1 MYTFR
6 LHFYKNAPCKLDLT
20 TIVRYF
26 VTIWDLNMLNT
37 LRTDDADL
45 RF

>member
-1 MYTFR
+1 MG
-6 LHFYKNAPCKLDLT
+6 C
-20 TIVRYF
+20 
-26 VTIWDLNMLNT
+26 VTIGAVEVIIHVRASVKFCHVSSCFVNT